1 METGKIAQP
10 MSTQTISVRPAQ
22 REDAD
27 ALLELIDALA
37 AYEILDPPDAEAKA
51 RLVYDGFERNPTR
64 FDVFLAFDEGS
75 DVPIGYAIVFETYSS
90 FLAKPT
96 LYIEDIFVM
105 PDARKK
111 GTGSA
116 LFGYL
121 AEEALRRGCG
131 RMDWICLEWNTLAID
146 FYEKRGARH
155 MSDWRAYRLT
165 APQLET
171 LVASSSVP

>member
-1 METGKIAQP
+1 
-10 MSTQTISVRPAQ
+10 MSNQTITVRSAR
-22 REDAD
+22 REDAV
-27 ALLELIDALA
+27 ALLDLIDALA

-51 RLVYDGFERNPTR
+51 RLVHDGFERNPPR

-75 DVPIGYAIVFETYSS
+75 EAPIGYAIVFETYSS

-96 LYIEDIFVM
+96 LYIEDVFVM

-116 LFGYL
+116 LFSHL
-121 AEEALRRGCG
+121 AAEALRRGCG
-131 RMDWICLEWNTLAID
+131 RMEWICLEWNTLAID

-155 MSDWRAYRLT
+155 MNDWRAYRLT

-171 LVASSSVP
+171 LVASSPVL